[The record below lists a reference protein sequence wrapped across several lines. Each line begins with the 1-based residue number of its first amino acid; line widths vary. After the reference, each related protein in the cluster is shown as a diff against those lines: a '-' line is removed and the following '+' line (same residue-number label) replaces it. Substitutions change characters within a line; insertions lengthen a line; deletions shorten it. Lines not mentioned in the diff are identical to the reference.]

1 MKKDTNKI
9 LNQKKEMWI
18 PSTRRRKE
26 HNKEMWIPSTRRRKE
41 HNILEDSVFEI
52 MVMVMV

>member
-1 MKKDTNKI
+1 MTLTSFLVMKKDTNKI

-26 HNKEMWIPSTRRRKE
+26 HN
-41 HNILEDSVFEI
+41 ILEDSVFKI